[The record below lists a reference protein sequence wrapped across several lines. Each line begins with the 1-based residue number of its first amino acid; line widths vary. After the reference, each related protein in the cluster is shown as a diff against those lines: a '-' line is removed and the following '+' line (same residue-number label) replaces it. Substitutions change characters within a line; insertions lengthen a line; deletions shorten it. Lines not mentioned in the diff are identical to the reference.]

1 MAPRCSSPR
10 RPSRS
15 SAGPASAAWRTSC
28 APPSRHS
35 SPTRRSGPDAVRL
48 ATILVEGRPRAAVLR
63 DDDRVVSIDTRATGL
78 AGIRAIAA
86 GGRAALDRLG
96 AWLDAQPAGAG
107 RPLDAVTLG
116 PAVPDPGAIY
126 TVGLNY
132 DGPGASPRPDRPLI
146 YGKAAASV
154 AGHGATLA
162 WDRDVTDDVDAEV
175 ELGIVIGAAA
185 FRVTSAEAMRHVFG
199 YTCINDVSARDE
211 RLDGDQ
217 WLLGKSMPG
226 FCPVGPWIV
235 TADAY
240 DPANVALRCTI
251 DGVPIQEARTSAMRF
266 GIPEIVAYL
275 SQHLELRPGDLIA
288 TGTPVR
294 LPTPP
299 GPERRLRVGDTV
311 TVSVEGIGRLTT
323 TIA

>member
-1 MAPRCSSPR
+1 M
-10 RPSRS
+10 
-15 SAGPASAAWRTSC
+15 
-28 APPSRHS
+28 
-35 SPTRRSGPDAVRL
+35 RL
-48 ATILVEGRPRAAVLR
+48 TTILVDGRPRPAVVR
-63 DDDRVVSIDTRATGL
+63 DDDRVLPIDTRATGL

-86 GGRAALDRLG
+86 GGDEALERLR

-107 RPLDAVTLG
+107 RPLGEVTLG
-116 PAVPDPGAIY
+116 PAIPDPGAIY

-132 DGPGASPRPDRPLI
+132 DGPGASPRPERPLI
-146 YGKAAASV
+146 YGKAATSV

-162 WDRDVTDDVDAEV
+162 WDRTVTDDVDAEV
-175 ELGIVIGAAA
+175 ELGVVIGTPA
-185 FRVTSAEAMRHVFG
+185 FRVTSEDAMRHVFG

-226 FCPVGPWIV
+226 FCPVGPWVV
-235 TADAY
+235 TADAF

-251 DGVPIQEARTSAMRF
+251 DGAPIQDDRTTSMRF
-266 GIPEIVAYL
+266 GIAEVVAYI

-288 TGTPVR
+288 TGTPAR
-294 LPTPP
+294 LTTPP
-299 GPERRLRVGDTV
+299 GPDRRLRAGDTV
-311 TVSVEGIGRLTT
+311 TVSIEGIGRVTT

>member
-1 MAPRCSSPR
+1 
-10 RPSRS
+10 
-15 SAGPASAAWRTSC
+15 
-28 APPSRHS
+28 
-35 SPTRRSGPDAVRL
+35 VRL
-48 ATILVEGRPRAAVLR
+48 ATILVDGRPRPAVVR
-63 DDDRVVSIDTRATGL
+63 DDDRVIPIDTRATGL
-78 AGIRAIAA
+78 PGIRALAA
-86 GGRAALDRLG
+86 GGPAAMERLTT
-96 AWLDAQPAGAG
+96 WLDEQPPDAGT
-107 RPLDAVTLG
+107 PLANVTLG

-132 DGPGASPRPDRPLI
+132 DGPGAAPRPYQPLI
-146 YGKAAASV
+146 YGKATGSV

-162 WDRDVTDDVDAEV
+162 WDRIISDDVDAEI
-175 ELGIVIGAAA
+175 ELGVVIGAPA
-185 FRVTSAEAMRHVFG
+185 FRVSAADAMDHVFG

-235 TADAY
+235 TADAF
-240 DPANVALRCTI
+240 DPANVGLRATI
-251 DGVPIQEARTSAMRF
+251 DGEPIQEGRTTQMRH
-266 GIPEIVAYL
+266 GIAEVIAYL

-288 TGTPVR
+288 TGTPPR
-294 LPTPP
+294 LATPP
-299 GPERRLRVGDTV
+299 GPGRRLRAGDTV